1 MVRQFS
7 SHFEGSHTVC
17 CWLARVCCGWLLG
30 CSGGLLPRHLL
41 PSVQDECEPRPGSPA
56 TAAEEGPGTPTLGV
70 PLSGQP
76 SPSTSAHRPRITPL
90 QRVGHGDSAVI
101 LLPRAQQRP
110 RAGTGGGSSLWQRLG
125 HGAQALVASCAAG
138 SGGRSCA
145 AGSHWHC
152 CLQGPAVLCLIRVC
166 SATFPTHR
174 VWHHSGLARVLCSF
188 THVV

>member
-101 LLPRAQQRP
+101 LLPRAQ
-110 RAGTGGGSSLWQRLG
+110 
-125 HGAQALVASCAAG
+125 ALVASCTAG